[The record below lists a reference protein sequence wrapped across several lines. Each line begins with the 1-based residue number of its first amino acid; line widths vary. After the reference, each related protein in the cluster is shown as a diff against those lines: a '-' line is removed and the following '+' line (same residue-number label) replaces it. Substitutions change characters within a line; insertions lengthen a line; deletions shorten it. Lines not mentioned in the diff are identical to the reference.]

1 MIIFSLYAH
10 GTDIHMCLVKS
21 GCVVRSEKFILEQ
34 KKISTTLADCVQ
46 AFLGEDIPCVI
57 AIHKGPTSFTTLR
70 VCLSYVQGLAVG
82 YHAKIF
88 APSHF
93 ELIQRAFHV
102 QNGEIS
108 INHNGSTYPGVCVAD
123 GQIGEVKAFSHI
135 TPYDISTKN
144 MAEELVHMFDDQ
156 LTISPLKLEPEYGLL
171 PTYTHCPSF

>member
-21 GCVVRSEKFILEQ
+21 GCLVRSEKFILEQ
-34 KKISTTLADCVQ
+34 KKISTALADCVQ
-46 AFLGEDIPCVI
+46 AFLMDDIPCVI

-82 YHAKIF
+82 YNAKIF

-93 ELIQRAFHV
+93 ELIQKAFNV

-108 INHNGSTYPGVCVAD
+108 INHNGSAYPGVFVVD
-123 GQIGEVKAFSHI
+123 GQITEIESFSYV
-135 TPYDISTKN
+135 TPYDFATKN
-144 MAEELVHMFDDQ
+144 MAEELVRIFDDQ
-156 LTISPLKLEPEYGLL
+156 RTISAISLEPEYGLL
-171 PTYTHCPSF
+171 PTYTPIKK